1 MRKRKSSDKNEK
13 YLKYII
19 NLQQYK
25 DIKELEP
32 VFSFYNKPQEVAKAL
47 EAYEQLPKKE
57 QGGTFTFMVGSVRL
71 VSLEIV
77 QEAVKKK
84 YEMGIKPSDQ
94 KCAICG
100 KSGSPFLMYHMVV
113 SIFQVQTRNAL

>member
-1 MRKRKSSDKNEK
+1 MEKLSKVYKEKVESEKKKKLSDKNEK

-57 QGGTFTFMVGSVRL
+57 QGGNMTFMVGSVRL

-77 QEAVKKK
+77 QGAIKLVQRRERAVAHRSRQRHGRVP
-84 YEMGIKPSDQ
+84 YRV
-94 KCAICG
+94 
-100 KSGSPFLMYHMVV
+100 L
-113 SIFQVQTRNAL
+113 R